1 MRGLYIYKYE
11 NKMGKVEDK
20 LSLKR
25 QIASLVSGL
34 ILLPVYFYG
43 VSEDSEVCARQ

>member
-25 QIASLVSGL
+25 QP
-34 ILLPVYFYG
+34 LLSV
-43 VSEDSEVCARQ
+43 V